1 MLTNIRIIFCSSQ
14 STPSTVAF
22 KRAAICVQLNDG
34 VMFDL
39 GDGAQDYPQYDD
51 ASLLNTNAAFD
62 FAQFDKMMVD
72 AKAAQVRT
80 FFSLLT
86 SFFFSSSSLLL
97 AGFLTD
103 SFTHSFLDNIF

>member
-1 MLTNIRIIFCSSQ
+1 
-14 STPSTVAF
+14 
-22 KRAAICVQLNDG
+22 VQLNDG

-72 AKAAQVRT
+72 AKAAQVRA
-80 FFSLLT
+80 FFSLLH
-86 SFFFSSSSLLL
+86 SVFFFFFFFFFSSSCWILD
-97 AGFLTD
+97 GFFIL
-103 SFTHSFLDNIF
+103 SHTHFWVDNIF

>member
-1 MLTNIRIIFCSSQ
+1 M
-14 STPSTVAF
+14 
-22 KRAAICVQLNDG
+22 QLNDG

-72 AKAAQVRT
+72 AKAAQVRA

-86 SFFFSSSSLLL
+86 SFFFFFFFSSSCWILDGFFHSL
-97 AGFLTD
+97 
-103 SFTHSFLDNIF
+103 IFGWITYFKYRRRRGLRSSR

>member
-1 MLTNIRIIFCSSQ
+1 
-14 STPSTVAF
+14 
-22 KRAAICVQLNDG
+22 
-34 VMFDL
+34 MFDL

-72 AKAAQVRT
+72 AKAAQVRA

-86 SFFFSSSSLLL
+86 SFFFSSCWILDGFFHSL
-97 AGFLTD
+97 
-103 SFTHSFLDNIF
+103 IFG